1 MNLAKKIDEGDVS
14 SVEDFQE
21 LVLER
26 EDELRRAI
34 EADVDASEQ
43 LQAILNWA
51 KDD

>member
-1 MNLAKKIDEGDVS
+1 MNLAERIDEGDVS
-14 SVEDFQE
+14 SIDEFRE

-34 EADVDASEQ
+34 EADVNASEQ

>member
-1 MNLAKKIDEGDVS
+1 MNIAKEIDEGDVS
-14 SVEDFQE
+14 SVEEFRE
-21 LVLER
+21 LVLKR

-34 EADVDASEQ
+34 DEDVDASEQ

>member
-1 MNLAKKIDEGDVS
+1 MSIAEKIDEGDIS
-14 SVEDFQE
+14 SVEDFRE

>member
-1 MNLAKKIDEGDVS
+1 MNLAERIDEGDVS
-14 SVEDFQE
+14 SIDEFRE

-26 EDELRRAI
+26 EGELQRAI
-34 EADVDASEQ
+34 EADVNASEQ